1 MSENLKNTT
10 YAYGAN
16 SVYIAEVYERYLRDP
31 NSVDASWQAFFSNIG
46 DNVANIEHDFE
57 GPTWNRQKNRIV
69 GYKAPITEKRHP
81 KRSGRRTS
89 DMTGERKDASSDAI
103 RAHMLIRAYRVRGH
117 LLAQLDPLGIEVR
130 ESHPELAHEHYG
142 FTDADMDRQIFIGGW
157 LGMESASLRQII
169 EALRQ
174 TYSRNIGI
182 EYMHIQSLEQ
192 KEWLEAQMES
202 TRSIPV
208 LSRDEKI
215 KLLKNIIQVEGFEQF
230 LHIKFPGTK
239 RFSIEGAETLIP
251 ALETVLE
258 VGANLGV
265 EEIVLGM
272 PHRGRL
278 NVLTA
283 FMGKPYYAML
293 SEFQGTK
300 STPDDIEASGDVKY
314 HMGTSS
320 DRSVGSRSVHLT
332 LNPNPSH
339 LEAVNP
345 VVMGRA
351 RAKQEQRK
359 DAERKKVMAILIHGD
374 AAFAGQGVVAE
385 TLALSELVGYTIGG
399 TVHIIVNNQIG
410 FTTSPKNARKSPYPT
425 DVAKMVQSPILHVN
439 GDDPEAVIHAS
450 RIITEYRQKF
460 KKDVVLDIF
469 CYRRHGHNE
478 GDEPFFTQPVM
489 YTKIN
494 EHLTP
499 RDVYAKK
506 LVSEGTLTE
515 AEFGALKKEWHDYLE
530 KEFDAAKKYKPN
542 KADWLEGKWK
552 GFEKPKLSS
561 KVQVDTGVDVK
572 TLKTIGKALS
582 TKPEGIELNKKI
594 ERLLEAKAKMFETG
608 EGFDWATGEA
618 LAFGSLLHAG
628 IPVRFSG
635 QDVVR
640 GTFSHRH
647 AGLTDQN
654 NDTRYFPLN
663 HLSDKQA
670 KLEVI
675 DSNLSEFAVLG
686 FEYGYSIAEPNSLTL
701 WEAQFGD
708 FVNGAQVIID
718 QFITSGETKWLRMS
732 GLVMLL
738 PHGFEGQGPEHSSA
752 RMERF
757 LQACAEDNIQV
768 MNCTTPANYFHALRR
783 QVVRNFRKPLVIMT
797 PKSLLRH
804 KRAQSALK
812 DFAPGTSFKRVI
824 PETETLVADA
834 KVRRVVFCSGKVYYD
849 ILDARE
855 QAGIKDI
862 AIVRLEQLYP
872 FPEEDVIEVMK
883 RYKGAD
889 VVWCQEEPK
898 NMGSWFFVNPL
909 LEEALINGGH
919 KVTRPVYAGR
929 VSAASPATG
938 YLKIHNEQQ
947 QRLIGEALDLVNAAS
962 GEKKKKA

>member
-1 MSENLKNTT
+1 MADGLKSSS
-10 YAYGAN
+10 YMYGAN
-16 SVYIAEVYERYLRDP
+16 GIYIAEVYEKFLQDP
-31 NSVDASWQAFFSNIG
+31 NAVDPSWQEFFRNMG
-46 DNVANIEHDFE
+46 DNIAQVTTDFE
-57 GPTWNRQKNRIV
+57 GPSWGRQKNRIV
-69 GYKAPITEKRHP
+69 GYKETVPERRHP
-81 KRSGRRTS
+81 RKSGRRQG
-89 DMTGERKDASSDAI
+89 DLAEQKDASSDAI

-117 LLAQLDPLGIEVR
+117 LIAQLDPLGIEVR
-130 ESHPELAHEHYG
+130 ESHPELAPEHYG
-142 FTDADMDRQIFIGGW
+142 FTSKDLDRPIYIGGW
-157 LGMESASLRQII
+157 LGMESATLRQII
-169 EALRQ
+169 EALQQ
-174 TYSRNIGI
+174 TYSRHIGI

-208 LSRDEKI
+208 LTREEKI
-215 KLLKNIIQVEGFEQF
+215 KLLKNIIEVEGFEQF

-239 RFSIEGAETLIP
+239 RFSIEGAESLIP
-251 ALETVLE
+251 ALETVLG
-258 VGANLGV
+258 VGAGLGV

-283 FMGKPYYAML
+283 FMGKPYYTML
-293 SEFQGTK
+293 AEFQGTK
-300 STPDDIEASGDVKY
+300 ATPDDIEASGDVKY

-320 DRSVGSRSVHLT
+320 DRDMGGRAVHLT

-351 RAKQEQRK
+351 RAKQNQRG
-359 DAERKKVMAILIHGD
+359 DESRSKVMAILIHGD

-385 TLALSELVGYTIGG
+385 TIALSDLVGYTIGG

-425 DVAKMVQSPILHVN
+425 DVAKMVQAPILHVN

-489 YTKIN
+489 YAKIN

-506 LVSEGTLTE
+506 LVDESTITE
-515 AEFGALKKEWHDYLE
+515 DEFKAFKKEWHDYLE
-530 KEFDAAKKYKPN
+530 KEFEAAKKYKPN

-552 GFEKPKLSS
+552 GFEKPKTSAR
-561 KVQVDTGVDVK
+561 VNVDTGVDAKV
-572 TLKTIGKALS
+572 LKAIGKVISA
-582 TKPEGIELNKKI
+582 KPAGVELNKKI

-618 LAFGSLLHAG
+618 LAFGSLLMAG
-628 IPVRFSG
+628 VPVRFSG

-640 GTFSHRH
+640 GTFSQRH
-647 AGLTDQN
+647 SALVDQT
-654 NDTRYFPLN
+654 NDDRFFPLN
-663 HLSDKQA
+663 NLAPKQGRM
-670 KLEVI
+670 EII

-686 FEYGYSIAEPNSLTL
+686 FEYGYSLAEPNSLTL

-718 QFITSGETKWLRMS
+718 QFISSAETKWLRMS

-757 LQACAEDNIQV
+757 LQLCAEDNMQV

-783 QVVRNFRKPLVIMT
+783 QVVRNFRKPLILMT

-804 KRAQSALK
+804 KRAQSGLK
-812 DFAPGTSFKRVI
+812 DFVAGTHFKRVI
-824 PETETLVADA
+824 GETEGLAPDN
-834 KVRRVVFCSGKVYYD
+834 KIRRVVFCSGKVYYD
-849 ILDARE
+849 ILETRE
-855 QAGIKDI
+855 AAGIKDV
-862 AIVRLEQLYP
+862 AIVRVEQIYP
-872 FPEEDVIEVMK
+872 YAEEDITDVMK
-883 RYKGAD
+883 RYKNAD

-898 NMGSWFFVNPL
+898 NMGAWFFINPL
-909 LEEALINGGH
+909 LEETLVGIGH

-929 VSAASPATG
+929 PPAASPATG
-938 YLKIHNEQQ
+938 YLKMHNEQQ
-947 QRLIGEALDLVNAAS
+947 QQLVAEALGTAEA
-962 GEKKKKA
+962 GAKKKKA